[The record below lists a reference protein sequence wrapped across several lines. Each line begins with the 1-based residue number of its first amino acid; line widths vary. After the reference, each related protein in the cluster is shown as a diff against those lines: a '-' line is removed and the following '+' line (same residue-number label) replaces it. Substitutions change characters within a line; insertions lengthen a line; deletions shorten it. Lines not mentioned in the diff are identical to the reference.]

1 MRYWIETT
9 SGQQSLLSGKSIE
22 EERTNEASSEQKA
35 GKLLAGPV
43 FTYFQQQL
51 NSAVLYLGYFSYST
65 CYLVNL
71 WTIITISSSKNIFFW
86 LASWYINLSQIN
98 HLLFK
103 LRYRCFPDS
112 AGSSSPF
119 YKHLVC
125 QMLNLKHRSALKSGI
140 LKQLLS
146 FCWSSSSGGQSYV
159 WLQSYK

>member
-22 EERTNEASSEQKA
+22 EERTNQASSEQKA

-112 AGSSSPF
+112 AGSSSPV
-119 YKHLVC
+119 LQTSCMPNVE
-125 QMLNLKHRSALKSGI
+125 LKTQVSSEKWHFKTAPLI
-140 LKQLLS
+140 LLIFFFRWPELCLTS
-146 FCWSSSSGGQSYV
+146 E
-159 WLQSYK
+159 L